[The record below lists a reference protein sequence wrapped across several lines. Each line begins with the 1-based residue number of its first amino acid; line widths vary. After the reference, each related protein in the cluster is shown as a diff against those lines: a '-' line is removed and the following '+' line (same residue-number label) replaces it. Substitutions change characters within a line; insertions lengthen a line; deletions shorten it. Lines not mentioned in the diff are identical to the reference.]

1 MPIFP
6 SEDFLLHSDTARAL
20 YHDHAAAQPVIDYH
34 GHLSPELIA
43 RDHVFPN
50 LTKAWLDGD
59 HYKWRAMRA
68 NGVGEE
74 FCTGK
79 ADDREKFRMWAATV
93 PRTLRNPLYHWTHLE
108 LQRYF
113 GITEL
118 LTPESADR
126 IYDACNEQLAK
137 PSHSVRG
144 LLKRMKVEVVCT
156 TDDPV
161 DDLRHHIAMREKP
174 FGIRVLPAF
183 RPDKSM
189 VFDEPVSQN
198 AYYDLLEK
206 ETGLEIEGLDDLVN
220 ALHVRHVFFAEQ
232 GCTVADHGLEHLP
245 EEELGL
251 PELRKAFHRLRN
263 GDGIPVTAR
272 QGLRG
277 FLLQQIGEWNAE
289 KGWVQQYHV
298 GAMRNNNTRMRMALG
313 PDTGYDSIG
322 DFPQARSLSRF
333 LDRLDQKGK
342 LAKTIIYNLNPA
354 DNAVFASLIGNF
366 QDGRTAGKIQYG
378 AAWWFLDQRQGI
390 IDQLDALSSMGLL
403 SRFVGML
410 TDSRS
415 FLSFPRH
422 EYFRRILC
430 DTLGAEIE
438 KGLLP
443 DDRELVGGLIQD
455 ICYRNAKTYFNW

>member
-1 MPIFP
+1 MHPFP
-6 SEDFLLHSDTARAL
+6 TEDFLLHSDTARTL
-20 YHDHAAAQPVIDYH
+20 YKTYAEQQPIIDYH

-68 NGVGEE
+68 NGVAEE

-79 ADDREKFRMWAATV
+79 ADDRDKFRQWAATV

-118 LTPESADR
+118 LSPQSADR
-126 IYDACNEQLAK
+126 IFDACNEQLAK
-137 PSHSVRG
+137 PTHSVRG

-161 DDLRHHIAMREKP
+161 DDLRHHIAIREKP

-189 VFDEPVSQN
+189 SFDEPASQN
-198 AYYDLLEK
+198 AYYDKLEQV
-206 ETGLEIEGLDDLVN
+206 TGLEIEGLDALVD
-220 ALHVRHVFFAEQ
+220 ALRARHDFFAEH
-232 GCTVADHGLEHLP
+232 GCTVADHGLEQLP
-245 EEELGL
+245 EDEMGL
-251 PELRKAFHRLRN
+251 PEMRKAFHRLRS
-263 GDGIPVTAR
+263 GDGIPQTAR
-272 QGLRG
+272 QGLRAY
-277 FLLQQIGEWNAE
+277 LLQQIGEWNAE

-298 GAMRNNNTRMRMALG
+298 GAMRNNNTRMRIALG

-333 LDRLDQKGK
+333 LDRFDQKGK
-342 LAKTIIYNLNPA
+342 LTKTILYNLNPA
-354 DNAVFASLIGNF
+354 DNAVFATMIGNF
-366 QDGRTAGKIQYG
+366 QDGRVPGKVQYG

-403 SRFVGML
+403 SRFVGMI

-430 DTLGAEIE
+430 DLLGAEIE
-438 KGLLP
+438 KGLIP
-443 DDRELVGGLIQD
+443 NDPELVGGLIQD
-455 ICYRNAKTYFNW
+455 ICHRNAKGYFNW